1 MTHTQHRFYKD
12 NEGWFIDLPEFLEMG
27 LGTKGNL
34 AMVAGSDLLLDEL
47 SENKSEVI
55 LEFSDQPFDGYEHH
69 LEVDEFG
76 MDIDEL
82 IEYGHPIE
90 IGGYYIRKSDGFK
103 IWLCQVTKWVFGG
116 TYPNNIYVKVVKAS

>member
-47 SENKSEVI
+47 SGNGDDI
-55 LEFSDQPFDGYEHH
+55 TLEISDQLFEGFEHH
-69 LEVDEFG
+69 MVMGDMG
-76 MDIDEL
+76 MDQDVLE
-82 IEYGHPIE
+82 EYGHPIQ
-90 IGGYYIRKSDGFK
+90 IGGYYHRVSDGFQ
-103 IWLCQVTKWVFGG
+103 IWLCPVCRYVFQGD
-116 TYPNNIYVKVVKAS
+116 YPEHIYVKKVV

>member
-1 MTHTQHRFYKD
+1 MLAVHRFYKD
-12 NEGWFIDLPEFLEMG
+12 EEGWFIDLPEFLEAG

-47 SENKSEVI
+47 SSQGNDI
-55 LEFSDQPFDGYEHH
+55 TLEISDESFDGYEHH
-69 LEVDEFG
+69 LIVEEFG
-76 MDIDEL
+76 MDVDEL

-90 IGGYYIRKSDGFK
+90 IGGYYIRESDGFR

-116 TYPNNIYVKVVKAS
+116 EYPNDIYVRVIKAS